1 MRLKMT
7 PKLILISAL
16 SLLTANTILAQ
27 DTVKVMTASDS
38 LKWAFAKID
47 SLKAATTPPKTQ
59 NSLTI
64 GFEFRTRTEYRYGYR
79 ILPTEDTT
87 AAFFTNQRGRLV
99 LDFKAQK
106 FDFRASLQET
116 RVWGQQDG
124 AAPGIPIT
132 FFELYAEPKITDKF
146 SVRLG
151 RQRILYDNQRIFAE
165 NDWRAAAN
173 AHDAIRLIYNNNRNF
188 TTELIGA
195 YNQSAENNLSTNYK
209 PTNFNNYKTLI
220 VNYLNYKPSSHFTI
234 TTINTADGYQS
245 SVPSAYTTT
254 FMRFTSGGRL
264 DYNSNNW
271 YVTMSG
277 YYQYGKDSSGKK
289 IDAYYLQPEIK
300 YINTAWTVR
309 LGMEYLSGHNA
320 NQPVEKDNNFVPLYG
335 VAHRFMG
342 NMDFFTR
349 FPTDVSSAG
358 LINPY
363 LFIWYQKGK
372 IFLRAEHHLFYT
384 QNDYIFKGEIIKKY
398 MGYETDLRINYKFT
412 SYAELEGG
420 VSMAFVTNSMAV
432 IRNPKI
438 SDPESVRK
446 TPYWSYLSFKFT
458 PTLLKFSF

>member
-1 MRLKMT
+1 MSLKLT
-7 PKLILISAL
+7 PKLILLSAL
-16 SLLTANTILAQ
+16 SLSAGNALFAQ
-27 DTVKVMTASDS
+27 DSAKVMTASDS

-47 SLKAATTPPKTQ
+47 SLKVATMPPKTQ
-59 NSLTI
+59 NSLNV

-79 ILPTEDTT
+79 VLPTEDTT

-99 LDFKAQK
+99 LDFKTKK
-106 FDFRASLQET
+106 FDFRASLQES

-124 AAPGIPIT
+124 TAPAIPIT
-132 FFELYAEPKITDKF
+132 FFELYAEPKLTDKF
-146 SVRLG
+146 SVRIG
-151 RQRILYDNQRIFAE
+151 RQRIIYDNQRLFAE

-173 AHDAIRLIYNNNRNF
+173 AHDAVRFIYNNNRNF

-209 PTNFNNYKTLI
+209 PTGTISYKTLL
-220 VNYLNYKPSSHFTI
+220 VNYLNYKFSNHFSLLTL
-234 TTINTADGYQS
+234 NVADGYQS
-245 SVPSAYTTT
+245 AVPAAYTTT
-254 FMRFTSGGRL
+254 FMRYTSGGRL
-264 DYNSNNW
+264 EYNSYNW
-271 YVTMSG
+271 YATISG
-277 YYQYGKDSSGKK
+277 YYQYGKDSSGTKL
-289 IDAYYLQPEIK
+289 DAYYLQPEIK
-300 YINTAWTVR
+300 YNNKAWTVR
-309 LGMEYLSGHNA
+309 LGMEYMSGHDA
-320 NQPVEKDNNFVPLYG
+320 NKPVEKDNNFVPLYG

-349 FPTDVSSAG
+349 FPGDVASAG

-372 IFLRAEHHLFYT
+372 IFLRAENHLFYT
-384 QNDYIFKGEIIKKY
+384 QSDYIFKGENIKKY
-398 MGYETDLRINYKFT
+398 MGYEADLRINYKFT

-438 SDPESVRK
+438 VDPSSAYK

-458 PTLLKFSF
+458 PTLAKINF